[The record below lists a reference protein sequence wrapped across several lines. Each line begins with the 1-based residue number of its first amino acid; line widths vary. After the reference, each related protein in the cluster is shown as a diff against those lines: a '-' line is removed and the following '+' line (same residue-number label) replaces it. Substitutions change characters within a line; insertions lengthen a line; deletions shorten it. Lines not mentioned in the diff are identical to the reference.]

1 MEKTGYAADALI
13 EHLREKHLT
22 LGFAES
28 CTGGLAAAAV
38 VAVPGA
44 SDVFDESYITYSN
57 EAKQRLL
64 GVNPATLARYGAVSR
79 ACAQEMAQGARA
91 RSNADYAL
99 SVTGIAGPDG
109 GTPEKPVGLVYIGFA
124 DKNGAFANEFLFKG
138 DRTDVR
144 TASIKNALNLLEQ
157 HLLKYR

>member
-44 SDVFDESYITYSN
+44 SDVFCGSVVSYAN
-57 EAKQRLL
+57 EVKHDLL
-64 GVNPATLARYGAVSR
+64 GVPDTVLVPRYVLDVIPA
-79 ACAQEMAQGARA
+79 C
-91 RSNADYAL
+91 
-99 SVTGIAGPDG
+99 
-109 GTPEKPVGLVYIGFA
+109 
-124 DKNGAFANEFLFKG
+124 
-138 DRTDVR
+138 
-144 TASIKNALNLLEQ
+144 
-157 HLLKYR
+157 

>member
-44 SDVFDESYITYSN
+44 SACNGEIPRHPRGAPLGPGAIFARVTSYASGGF
-57 EAKQRLL
+57 AFRDLRHLL
-64 GVNPATLARYGAVSR
+64 FGP
-79 ACAQEMAQGARA
+79 GAR
-91 RSNADYAL
+91 R
-99 SVTGIAGPDG
+99 VEGP
-109 GTPEKPVGLVYIGFA
+109 
-124 DKNGAFANEFLFKG
+124 
-138 DRTDVR
+138 
-144 TASIKNALNLLEQ
+144 
-157 HLLKYR
+157 